1 MRTEKKVFGERQPK
15 IQDGGAGRVLVLVN
29 EREEVMNIPAS
40 EGSEASVMT
49 QYSYDGMWVKCGSTD
64 ERDVFN
70 AVATQAHNEVLEYDK
85 SDAVNA
91 FTLAG
96 KKMWLPKETRV
107 GLVNSI
113 SIEKAAKETN
123 TVLWFDG
130 VCYTIPVDTALQM
143 LSALELYA
151 LACYNVTQKH
161 LAEIGKITSI
171 EQLVSY
177 DYTLGYPEHLV
188 FSI

>member
-1 MRTEKKVFGERQPK
+1 MRTERNEFDGRMPLVAYAGKK
-15 IQDGGAGRVLVLVN
+15 ALVCVN
-29 EREEVMNIPAS
+29 EEEVVYPKTEYS
-40 EGSEASVMT
+40 EERTA
-49 QYSYDGMWVKCGSTD
+49 YAYDTLWV
-64 ERDVFN
+64 DVDSQREDT
-70 AVATQAHNEVLEYDK
+70 VIRSLREVLSESIGAYDK
-85 SDAVNA
+85 SDKVNV
-91 FTLAG
+91 FVLDG
-96 KKMWLPKETRV
+96 KRLWLSKEMRV
-107 GLVNSI
+107 GLANSI
-113 SIEKAAKETN
+113 SIEKAAKKSD

-151 LACYNVTQKH
+151 LECYNVTQKH